1 MGQDT
6 EANQGPQGHNPS
18 RIGTEDDQ
26 KTKPDSGPDPV
37 FEPKSPF
44 IVGDEDLPQ
53 WSRQT
58 GPSLPETSPEY
69 LSDSM
74 QSTKFSESTHKTD
87 TLTSRR
93 EKRASNDIEA
103 ERDAVSVSTGA
114 SASAGDYVG
123 ASTSSERV
131 QSTSEAMTGTTEM
144 RLSDETTD
152 DLLSAARHLI
162 RNGKIEVAL
171 GRYVRLTRSSAVLED
186 VISDLEDIR
195 REQDQSSPMLLQTL
209 GDAYMKN
216 NRIEKALEL
225 YRQASK
231 DIKE

>member
-1 MGQDT
+1 MGQDN

-18 RIGTEDDQ
+18 RIGTEDGQ
-26 KTKPDSGPDPV
+26 KPKPDSGPDPV
-37 FEPKSPF
+37 FEPKPPF

-69 LSDSM
+69 LSDTDSM

-87 TLTSRR
+87 TLTSRL
-93 EKRASNDIEA
+93 EKRASNYIEA
-103 ERDAVSVSTGA
+103 ERDAASVSTG
-114 SASAGDYVG
+114 ASAGDYVG

-131 QSTSEAMTGTTEM
+131 QSTSEAMTGATEM
-144 RLSDETTD
+144 RLSDETTA

-162 RNGKIEVAL
+162 RNGKIEAAL
-171 GRYVRLTRSSAVLED
+171 GRYVRLTRSSAVLQD